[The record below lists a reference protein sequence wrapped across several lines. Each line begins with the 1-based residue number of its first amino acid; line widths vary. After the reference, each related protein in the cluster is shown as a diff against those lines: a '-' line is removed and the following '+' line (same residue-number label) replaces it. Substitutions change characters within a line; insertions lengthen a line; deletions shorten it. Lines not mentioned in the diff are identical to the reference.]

1 MYRFAS
7 GSSFRFRKPIKK
19 VFQDKGLFARSIMK
33 TIARTTGLLI
43 CVLLGGKV
51 SARSIDMSVSN
62 KFAYCA
68 FVAEVRVTAVDKR
81 FRDDFKMP
89 EWLLTCVVEQKFRC
103 PSPHNTYEIPVLIH
117 NDDVEYLNK
126 EFTIFAFCR
135 DGKELRPFG
144 TQSGLLEKGSNY
156 YDRVTG
162 ILYSYE
168 ELHKTLS
175 RLASAPSINA
185 ALVSMPV
192 FEAEHYLRY
201 QSLIDMTTYDDIVGR
216 FGTPSGTSQGTV
228 ARSAT
233 ESAVC
238 KTLSYKVRD
247 GIAQVHFLV
256 KSSTEPGEFPLY
268 HIGEQYLIGGQYLN
282 DDLIIELK

>member
-1 MYRFAS
+1 
-7 GSSFRFRKPIKK
+7 
-19 VFQDKGLFARSIMK
+19 MK
-33 TIARTTGLLI
+33 NIARTTGLLI

-51 SARSIDMSVSN
+51 FAHSIVMSVSN
-62 KFAYCA
+62 QFDYCA
-68 FVAEVRVTAVDKR
+68 LVAEVRVKAVEKR
-81 FRDDFKMP
+81 FRNDFEMP
-89 EWLLTCVVEQKFRC
+89 EWLLTCVVEHKFRS
-103 PSPHNTYEIPVLIH
+103 PSPHNTYEIPVLIQ
-117 NDDVEYLNK
+117 NDDIEYLNK

-144 TQSGLLEKGSNY
+144 TQSGLLAKGSNY
-156 YDRVTG
+156 YDCVTG

-168 ELHKTLS
+168 ELHKTLD
-175 RLASAPSINA
+175 RLASAPSTNTA
-185 ALVSMPV
+185 FASMTV

-201 QSLIDMTTYDDIVGR
+201 QSLIDMTTHDDIVGR
-216 FGTPSGTSQGTV
+216 FGTPSDTSQGTV

-256 KSSTEPGEFPLY
+256 KSLTEPGEFPLY